1 MFRADR
7 SLRSVARAL
16 PALALLLGSLAVP
29 APSWAGPAEQR
40 APAAPARPSADGQ
53 ALLERYTAQ
62 ALTDAVLLRP
72 REEGSAVRSIEITSD
87 GEVLVNGKE
96 FDEAE
101 IRDFLG
107 EDGRRLVA
115 LSQLDFD
122 PLREALG
129 VAPEAPQ
136 AGAPEATGA
145 PGVRGVPPVPSV
157 PPVPRVPRVRS
168 SRDDRVSVGNSVH
181 IAEDESARDV
191 VCIGCSITVDGEAFG
206 DLVAVGGSVSVTGL
220 AHGDAVAIGG
230 SVAVGSTAEVDGEA
244 TAVGGTVNV
253 EEGGQV
259 HGGRSSVGIGDSLRH
274 GLHNKDWSVW
284 ALPFGV
290 FSDGAKLVRA
300 IFRTGLLA
308 LLGVLAFLLLR
319 PAIDRAERRATVEP
333 WKAVFAGLLLQ
344 LLFFPVLLLVTVILA
359 ISIIG
364 IPLLALVPV
373 ALLAFLVAALMG
385 FVAVGHAV
393 GGWIERRRGHAFSSA
408 VLAVVVGILLIQAT
422 GLVGRVVALPGGVF
436 GALGFALVALGFF
449 LKYAAWTVGMGAVT
463 LTALGR
469 DWRRPEPEIAA
480 APRPEPEPGPG
491 TEAPDAAEP
500 PPPPPPPPPDGE
512 DEPRS

>member
-7 SLRSVARAL
+7 SLRSVAWAL

-29 APSWAGPAEQR
+29 APSWAGPADES

-72 REEGSAVRSIEITSD
+72 REEGSAVRSIEITAD
-87 GEVLVNGKE
+87 GEVLVNGKQ

-101 IRDFLG
+101 VRDFLG
-107 EDGRRLVA
+107 DDGGRLVA

-122 PLREALG
+122 QLRLALG
-129 VAPEAPQ
+129 VAPETPRSE
-136 AGAPEATGA
+136 APEA
-145 PGVRGVPPVPSV
+145 PGVRGVPPVPPV
-157 PPVPRVPRVRS
+157 PPVPHVPKVRVRS
-168 SRDDRVSVGNSVH
+168 SRDDRVSFGNSVH

-191 VCIGCSITVDGEAFG
+191 VCIGCSITMDGEAFG

-230 SVAVGSTAEVDGEA
+230 SVDVGSDAEVDGET

-259 HGGRSSVGIGDSLRH
+259 HGGRSSVGIGESLRH
-274 GLHNKDWSVW
+274 GLHKKDWSVW

-290 FSDGAKLVRA
+290 FSDTAKLVRS
-300 IFRTGLLA
+300 IFRTGLLT

-344 LLFFPVLLLVTVILA
+344 LLFFPVLLLVTVLLA
-359 ISIIG
+359 VSIIG

-373 ALLAFLVAALMG
+373 AVLAFLVAALMG
-385 FVAVGHAV
+385 FVAVAHAV
-393 GGWIERRRGHAFSSA
+393 GSWIERRRGRAFSSG

-449 LKYAAWTVGMGAVT
+449 LKYAAWTVGMGAMT

-469 DWRRPEPEIAA
+469 DWRRGAPEAAA
-480 APRPEPEPGPG
+480 APRLEEGSGPDEEEPV
-491 TEAPDAAEP
+491 AAEP
-500 PPPPPPPPPDGE
+500 PPPPPPPDEE
-512 DEPRS
+512 DEPRY